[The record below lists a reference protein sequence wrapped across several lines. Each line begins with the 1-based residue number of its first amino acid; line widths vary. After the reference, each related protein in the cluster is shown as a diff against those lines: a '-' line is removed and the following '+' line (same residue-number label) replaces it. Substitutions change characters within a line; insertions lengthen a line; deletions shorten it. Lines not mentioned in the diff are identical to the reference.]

1 MRHGQ
6 LLVLSTVALVL
17 SGCATHRAERSTASE
32 PEGLVLAADEG
43 ERRVWRLGGTLLII
57 KVDPQ
62 NGGSQNLL
70 MGYGALPPG
79 EAIVP
84 HRHTHADEIIFVHRG
99 SGVVVLGSREETP
112 VREGATIYIPRN
124 TRVSL
129 RNTGSQPL
137 AIAFFFSPP
146 GFEDY
151 MRDLSVPEGQPV
163 PPLSDEELARIHA
176 RHASQIVL
184 EQP

>member
-6 LLVLSTVALVL
+6 LVVLSTVALIL
-17 SGCATHRAERSTASE
+17 SGCTAHRTERSTASE
-32 PEGLVLAADEG
+32 SEGLVLAVDEG
-43 ERRVWRLGGTLLII
+43 ERRVLRVPGGSLLII

-62 NGGSQNLL
+62 NGGSQNLV

-79 EAIVP
+79 EAILP
-84 HRHTHADEIIFVHRG
+84 HRHPHADEIIFVHRG
-99 SGVVVLGSREETP
+99 SGVAVLGSRETP

-124 TRVSL
+124 RRVSL
-129 RNTGSQPL
+129 RNTGSEPL
-137 AIAFFFSPP
+137 AIAFFFSSP

-151 MRDLSVPEGQPV
+151 MRDLTAPEGQPL
-163 PPLSDEELARIHA
+163 PLLSEEELAQIHA
-176 RHASQIVL
+176 RHASHIVL

>member
-1 MRHGQ
+1 MRHEQ

-17 SGCATHRAERSTASE
+17 SGCATHRTERPKASE
-32 PEGLVLAADEG
+32 LEGLVLAVDEG
-43 ERRVWRLGGTLLII
+43 ERRVWRLGATSLII

-62 NGGSQNLL
+62 NGGSQNLV
-70 MGYGALPPG
+70 MGYGALPRG
-79 EAIVP
+79 EAIIP
-84 HRHTHADEIIFVHRG
+84 HRHPHADEIIFVHRG
-99 SGVVVLGSREETP
+99 SGIAVLGSRETS

-129 RNTGSQPL
+129 RNTGSEPL

-163 PPLSDEELARIHA
+163 APLSDEELARIHA

-184 EQP
+184 ERP

>member
-1 MRHGQ
+1 MSHGQ

-17 SGCATHRAERSTASE
+17 SGCAAHRAERSTASE

-79 EAIVP
+79 EAIIA
-84 HRHTHADEIIFVHRG
+84 HRHPLADEIIFVHRG

-129 RNTGSQPL
+129 LNTGSEPL
-137 AIAFFFSPP
+137 VIAFFFSPP

-163 PPLSDEELARIHA
+163 PPLSEEELTQVHA
-176 RHASQIVL
+176 RHASHIVL